1 MSKVQYD
8 ELIAFHP
15 GHYLQEIIDDMGVTQ
30 EEFARRLGTTGKTL
44 SDLLK
49 GKINLSQKIA
59 LNLSI
64 MLGTSVDVWL
74 NIQKTYTEKVLE
86 IERKKARD
94 KEVTS
99 AAAIDYDYFSTLGVV
114 TKVRKAADKA
124 DELLKY
130 FKISSFDVFKEPDFL
145 VNYRTAI
152 NSVNVN
158 NTLNSNAWV
167 QTALNMGQ
175 NIDTNAINLR
185 RLKGHLRKIRGMT
198 LQKPAEFLPELSD
211 ILRSCGIAFVL
222 LPHLRNSGVNG
233 AVKWINR
240 EKVILAMNDRR
251 KYADVFWFSL
261 FHEIGH
267 VFQKRRAMLIIDGQV
282 DEIEAAPNRLEIEAD
297 VFARDHLLSEGPY
310 SAYISKNSYSRD
322 SVIRFAKESE
332 IHPGIVVGR
341 LQKDGLIGF
350 DKLNGLREKFAVKY

>member
-1 MSKVQYD
+1 MSKVQYN

-15 GHYLQEIIDDMGVTQ
+15 GYYLQEIIDDMGVTQ

-49 GKINLSQKIA
+49 GKISLSHKIA

-64 MLGTSVDVWL
+64 MLGTSVEVWL
-74 NIQKTYTEKVLE
+74 NIQKTYIEKVLE

-94 KEVTS
+94 KEITS
-99 AAAIDYDYFSTLGVV
+99 AAAIDYDYFSALGVV
-114 TKVRKAADKA
+114 PKGRNAADKA

-152 NSVNVN
+152 TSVNVN

-167 QTALNMGQ
+167 QTALNIGQ
-175 NIDTNAINLR
+175 NIDTDAINMR
-185 RLKGHLRKIRGMT
+185 RLKGHLGKIRGLT
-198 LQKPAEFLPELSD
+198 LQKPAVFLPELRE
-211 ILRSCGIAFVL
+211 ILRFCGIAFVL
-222 LPHLRNSGVNG
+222 LPHLKNSGVNG
-233 AVKWINR
+233 AVKWINK

-267 VFQKRRAMLIIDGQV
+267 VFQKRRAMLIIDRQA
-282 DEIEAAPNRLEIEAD
+282 DEIGGTQNRIETEAD
-297 VFARDHLLSEGPY
+297 TFARDFLLPENTY
-310 SAYISKNSYSRD
+310 SRYIAKNNYSRD
-322 SVIRFAKESE
+322 TVTQYAEEIE

-350 DKLNGLREKFAVKY
+350 DKLNGLREKFTVK

>member
-1 MSKVQYD
+1 MTKVQYD

-15 GHYLQEIIDDMGVTQ
+15 GYYIKEIIDDMGVTQ

-49 GKINLSQKIA
+49 GKISLSHKIA

-64 MLGTSVDVWL
+64 MLGTSVNIWL

-86 IERKKARD
+86 IERRKGRD
-94 KEVTS
+94 KEIATVAS
-99 AAAIDYDYFSTLGVV
+99 IDYKYFTDLGVV
-114 TKVRKAADKA
+114 PKAKKAADKA

-145 VNYRTAI
+145 VNYRTAVG
-152 NSVNVN
+152 SVNVN

-175 NIDTNAINLR
+175 SMDAGTIDLK
-185 RLKGHLRKIRGMT
+185 RLKGHLPEIRRMT
-198 LQKPAEFLPELSD
+198 LQAPAEFLPQLSET
-211 ILRSCGIAFVL
+211 LRSCGIAFVL
-222 LPHLRNSGVNG
+222 LPHLKNSGVNG
-233 AVKWINR
+233 AVKWVNK

-261 FHEIGH
+261 FHEIKH
-267 VFQKRRAMLIIDGQV
+267 VFQKKLALLIIDGTV
-282 DEIEAAPNRLEIEAD
+282 DDPGDVHKELEIEAD
-297 VFARDHLLSEGPY
+297 AFARDFLLPEDTFSEFVAENNY
-310 SAYISKNSYSRD
+310 SNVSILWYAN
-322 SVIRFAKESE
+322 EME

-341 LQKDGLIGF
+341 LQNEGLIGF
-350 DKLNGLREKFAVKY
+350 DKLNGLRDKFTVE